1 MTSVRSKASVAPA
14 ASARQLRRRTAFW
27 AYAAFGWLTASF
39 VWHLWMGIDYRSAM
53 GGQDSV
59 PVWGFL
65 AYDGLITAMSAVGA
79 VLAPA
84 TVRPWGRRLPPW
96 TVALPLR
103 FGAVLLVVRGVPGL
117 VEDLTMVTGLTPYG
131 LLGLAERPADLSSG
145 EFWTDMAIN
154 AYFFVGAVVLL
165 PLAVL
170 HRRGLRAAGVPAAR
184 PFRRSRRRGPAPT
197 GRTSGPAGR

>member
-79 VLAPA
+79 VLALA
-84 TVRPWGRRLPPW
+84 TVRAWGRRLPPW

-165 PLAVL
+165 PLTVL

-184 PFRRSRRRGPAPT
+184 PFRRSRRRGPVPT